1 VIRARRRGA
10 TLSVMTNFS
19 LATFS
24 TGLADIASAAAPAVV
39 QVMGARRPA
48 TGVIHGPDTIVT
60 TARAIGREDG
70 LRIRVGDSEPAP
82 AALVGWDPSTGI
94 AVLRSENALTP
105 PAPAAAR
112 AEPRPGE
119 IVLAIARSWSG
130 AVTVSAG
137 VVAVVGGPL
146 RTGRRAQ
153 IARVIRVSAPMHDGF
168 AGGAVYDM
176 SGTLTGIAT
185 ASPIRGFGIAIPAA
199 IAWEAADRIVRG
211 GTPRRG
217 FLGLAVQP
225 TALTPAPRGSGG
237 ERALLVVGVTPD
249 SPAAAA
255 GLIVG
260 DILLE
265 LDGHTTGSPDDLLD
279 LLAGDRVGKT
289 VRMRTLRGGSP
300 RDVPVTI
307 GERPQN

>member
-1 VIRARRRGA
+1 
-10 TLSVMTNFS
+10 MTNFS

-24 TGLADIASAAAPAVV
+24 TGLADIASGAAPAVV
-39 QVMGARRPA
+39 QVIGARRPA
-48 TGVIHGPDTIVT
+48 TGVIHGSNTIVT

-70 LRIRVGDSEPAP
+70 LKIRVGDAAPAA

-94 AVLRSENALTP
+94 AVLRTDTALTVA
-105 PAPAAAR
+105 APSVAPS
-112 AEPRPGE
+112 EPRPGE

-146 RTGRRAQ
+146 RTGRRGQ
-153 IARVIRVSAPMHDGF
+153 IARVIRITAPMHDGF

-185 ASPIRGFGIAIPAA
+185 ASAIRGFGVAIPAT
-199 IAWEAADRIVRG
+199 IAWDAAGRILKG

-217 FLGLAVQP
+217 FLGVAVQP
-225 TALTPAPRGSGG
+225 TALTPAQRGAGP
-237 ERALLVVGVTPD
+237 EHALLVVGVTAD
-249 SPAAAA
+249 SPTAAA

-289 VRMRTLRGGSP
+289 VQMRTLRGGSP
-300 RDVPVTI
+300 RDVQVTI
-307 GERPQN
+307 AERGRN